1 MTCVGTN
8 RNVHQN
14 WPDATG
20 IRESEAGTSPWSG
33 FAGAA
38 GRTLGMN
45 LPDSTRRSRDPA
57 LAWQSGP
64 GKGLRSQT
72 VRGAETWTQ
81 GMSDSASKLVR
92 VQVRFVGRV
101 QGVGFRATCRDI
113 ASGHAVTGW
122 VRNEADGSVVLEAQ
136 GSAEAVEVYLRAVE
150 ATMGR
155 FIGSAARMGV
165 TALEGE
171 KRFEI
176 RR

>member
-1 MTCVGTN
+1 
-8 RNVHQN
+8 
-14 WPDATG
+14 
-20 IRESEAGTSPWSG
+20 
-33 FAGAA
+33 
-38 GRTLGMN
+38 
-45 LPDSTRRSRDPA
+45 
-57 LAWQSGP
+57 
-64 GKGLRSQT
+64 
-72 VRGAETWTQ
+72 
-81 GMSDSASKLVR
+81 MSDSASKLVR

>member
-1 MTCVGTN
+1 
-8 RNVHQN
+8 
-14 WPDATG
+14 
-20 IRESEAGTSPWSG
+20 
-33 FAGAA
+33 
-38 GRTLGMN
+38 
-45 LPDSTRRSRDPA
+45 
-57 LAWQSGP
+57 
-64 GKGLRSQT
+64 
-72 VRGAETWTQ
+72 
-81 GMSDSASKLVR
+81 MSDSASKLVR

-155 FIGSAARMGV
+155 FIGSAARMGLGV
-165 TALEGE
+165 VVDER
-171 KRFEI
+171 RFEV